1 MDFEDMQPILLLT
14 RPERQAKRFQAECA
28 EALGFRPQSLIAPL
42 MEIQPRLQFLLPPDD
57 QTLIISSE
65 NALDALFSRT
75 DLTGREAIC
84 VGQATTKSAQ
94 GYGLAAVFGGRN
106 ATELVDN
113 ILNATDKRSF
123 AHVRGNFTA
132 GDIVERL
139 RAAGHEAESYVIY
152 DQVARPLS
160 DGARTILKLERDVI
174 LPLFSPRSAELF
186 FDSAPEFAARLRVI
200 ALSTAVA
207 DKVPEEVETH
217 VAREP
222 SASAMARH
230 VATLFNQD

>member
-28 EALGFRPQSLIAPL
+28 AVLGFRPQSLIAPL
-42 MEIQPRLQFLLPPDD
+42 MDIQPRLQFVLPPED
-57 QTLIISSE
+57 QTLIITSE
-65 NALDALFSRT
+65 NALDALFQRI
-75 DLTGREAIC
+75 DLTGRAAIC
-84 VGQATTKSAQ
+84 VGKATTKSAQ
-94 GYGLAAVFGGRN
+94 GYGLAALFGGRN
-106 ATELVDN
+106 AAELVETVLQDTTN
-113 ILNATDKRSF
+113 GSF
-123 AHVRGNFTA
+123 AHVHGNHSV
-132 GDIVERL
+132 GDIVAKL
-139 RAAGHEAESYVIY
+139 RDAGRNAQSYVIY

-160 DGARTILKLERDVI
+160 DGARTILKLERDVV

-186 FDSAPEFAARLRVI
+186 FQSAPDVAARLRVI

-207 DKVPEEVETH
+207 DKVPADVETH

-222 SASAMARH
+222 SAEAMARH